1 MSKQTVIQFFL
12 FFIIVLLCVFL
23 FKSYFNNKKTKTH
36 SEKTQIQTKNTPETE
51 LKSNLMYEIKYT
63 SKEKFGDIY
72 IVEAEEGSFK
82 DGDIEKIIMK
92 NVSAKINFKNSSTI
106 VILANKAI
114 YNKKNYNTNFYENV
128 VMTHENNTI
137 NADRF
142 DLTFDKKIAIISGN
156 IIYKNLNTKM
166 IADKIEL
173 NLITK
178 ESKIFMN
185 DNKKK
190 VKIIT
195 IN

>member
-36 SEKTQIQTKNTPETE
+36 SEKTQIQTENTPETE

-92 NVSAKINFKNSSTI
+92 NVTARINIKNSSTI
-106 VILANKAI
+106 LILAENAI
-114 YNKKNYNTNFYENV
+114 YDKKNYNTNFYENV
-128 VMTHENNTI
+128 IMTQENNVI
-137 NADRF
+137 NADKF
-142 DLTFDKKIAIISGN
+142 DLTFDTKMAIISGN

-166 IADKIEL
+166 IADKIEMD
-173 NLITK
+173 LITK
-178 ESKIFMN
+178 KSKIFMN
-185 DNKKK
+185 DKEKKI
-190 VKIIT
+190 KIIT

>member
-1 MSKQTVIQFFL
+1 MSKQTAIQFFL
-12 FFIIVLLCVFL
+12 FSIIILLCVFL
-23 FKSYFNNKKTKTH
+23 FKSFLYNKITKTY
-36 SEKTQIQTKNTPETE
+36 SEKTPLQSEDRPETDS
-51 LKSNLMYEIKYT
+51 KSNLMYEIKYT
-63 SKEKFGDIY
+63 SKEKLGDIY

-92 NVSAKINFKNSSTI
+92 NVTARINIKNSSTI
-106 VILANKAI
+106 LILAENAI
-114 YNKKNYNTNFYENV
+114 YDKKNYNTNFYENV
-128 VMTHENNTI
+128 IMTQENNVI
-137 NADRF
+137 NADKF
-142 DLTFDKKIAIISGN
+142 DLTFDTKMAIISGN